1 MKSWL
6 YIFILSLSIW
16 VTSCQHD
23 STDRAI
29 IEAVE
34 KQMKMYPESTLRDL
48 YKNFFQDY
56 FGPGHIITNIEAA
69 NNYLQQEL
77 SSVTEFEGKDYE
89 YTGYRGKMVRVNLK
103 VIADGRVP
111 YDKYLDAFLRSVNGI
126 TPPSIEEWQAEW
138 TKIDSVI
145 MTMGIELDYAEED
158 RQEITQLLNDN
169 KFVMHHSLQFNEH
182 YAPHYRIIER
192 HIFEEEILPFIG
204 KNVRKTN

>member
-1 MKSWL
+1 M
-6 YIFILSLSIW
+6 W

-56 FGPGHIITNIEAA
+56 FGPGHIIANTEAA

-77 SSVTEFEGKDYE
+77 SSVTEFEGEDYE
-89 YTGYRGKMVRVNLK
+89 YTGYKGKMVRVNLK
-103 VIADGRVP
+103 VIADGKVP

-126 TPPSIEEWQAEW
+126 TPPSIEEWRAEW
-138 TKIDSVI
+138 AKIDSVI
-145 MTMGIELDYAEED
+145 MTMGIELDNAEED
-158 RQEITQLLNDN
+158 RRVITQLLDDN
-169 KFVMHHSLQFNEH
+169 KFVIHHSRQFNEH

-192 HIFEEEILPFIG
+192 TIFEEEILPLIG
-204 KNVRKTN
+204 KNE

>member
-1 MKSWL
+1 M
-6 YIFILSLSIW
+6 W

-23 STDRAI
+23 STDRAM

-56 FGPGHIITNIEAA
+56 FGPGHIIANTEAA

-77 SSVTEFEGKDYE
+77 SSVTEFEGEDYE
-89 YTGYRGKMVRVNLK
+89 YTGYKGKMVRVNLK

-126 TPPSIEEWQAEW
+126 TPPSIEEWRAEW
-138 TKIDSVI
+138 AKIDSVI
-145 MTMGIELDYAEED
+145 MTMGIELDNAEED
-158 RQEITQLLNDN
+158 RRVITQLLDDN
-169 KFVMHHSLQFNEH
+169 KFVMHHSRQFNEH

-192 HIFEEEILPFIG
+192 KIFEAEILPLIG
-204 KNVRKTN
+204 KKE

>member
-6 YIFILSLSIW
+6 YIFILSLSMCVI
-16 VTSCQHD
+16 SCQHD

-56 FGPGHIITNIEAA
+56 FGPGHIIANTDAA
-69 NNYLQQEL
+69 SNYLQQEL
-77 SSVTEFEGKDYE
+77 ATSTEFEGEDYE
-89 YTGYRGKMVRVNLK
+89 YTGYKGKMVRVNLK

-126 TPPSIEEWQAEW
+126 TPPSIEEWRAEW
-138 TKIDSVI
+138 AKIDSVI
-145 MTMGIELDYAEED
+145 RAMDIELDDAEED
-158 RQEITQLLNDN
+158 RQEIRQLLDDN
-169 KFVMHHSLQFNEH
+169 KFVMHHSRQFNEH

-192 HIFEEEILPFIG
+192 KIFEEEILPLIG
-204 KNVRKTN
+204 KNE